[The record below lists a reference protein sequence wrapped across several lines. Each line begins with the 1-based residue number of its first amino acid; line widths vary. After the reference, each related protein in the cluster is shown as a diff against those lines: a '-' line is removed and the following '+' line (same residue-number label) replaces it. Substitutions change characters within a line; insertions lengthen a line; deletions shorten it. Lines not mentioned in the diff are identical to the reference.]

1 MNVKLKVLTAGV
13 LFFTGQA
20 LVAQE
25 VKKDTTSGKEK
36 TIDEVVLVGFGRKVA
51 VKEATGAIGKVG
63 KEIADMSTGS
73 VDKALSGKVA
83 GVQTGMSTGQPGG
96 AANIQI
102 RGVSSVNG
110 RNNPIVVIDGVRVA
124 QGDLTRNTT
133 SANILA
139 NFNEADIESVTFL
152 KDAVSTA
159 VYGADA
165 GAGVMIIT
173 TKSGKKGKARFNVNA
188 ETGVTYRA
196 VPGHEGLSASEWVS
210 LYTRGYLN
218 ANPLV
223 PVNPNFPNGPK
234 RPSTVQDAY
243 DNLGVDTSVSTD
255 WQKATER
262 TGGAFLTRVNAS
274 VSGGSDRLTYYS
286 SLGYFNQEGIV
297 RGSAFKRISGTT
309 RVNYK
314 ATDRLTLSTDI
325 QASYGVTNTQ
335 PEGGAFSNPIL
346 ARYFLYPTDP
356 LKNSDGTYY
365 FGNGRLSNSFYNIAA
380 LQDINYQRA
389 NTARVFANI
398 QADYKILKN
407 LNYKFVFAPEFINIE
422 EDQYYS
428 PLHGDGYRLQGGLYS
443 YSTRYFNFNLQNI
456 LSYDFKIG
464 EKNNFNASLI
474 QEAYKSDARLVGG
487 YGNAVGTPNLQ
498 TLNNFIIPRTVTGEK
513 TVTSRGGYA
522 VTLHYDYDKLFLLDL
537 SGRQDRVSNFWPD
550 KKTGYF
556 WSAGIGVD
564 LARLEAL
571 KDNSTISQLK
581 FSASYGKVG
590 NLPNASV
597 LPFTTYRYTGNY
609 GDKPAAFVRGVA
621 NQDLEWETIKPFNVG
636 FDLGLF
642 NDRVTLGAAFYHKKT
657 TNMIYSVPLSMI
669 QGGYSPLSTAD
680 ATRFQNV
687 GSMRNSG
694 LEFTLAAR
702 IINSSNVKWNV
713 SANLSTLSNKVTELY
728 QGRDISTA
736 TRIIRE
742 GEVLNSFYLRK
753 WAGVDP
759 SNGKPLW
766 YKNGVDGETTSDYNE
781 ANQAV
786 QGSPYAKIYGGL
798 STDFTYKGFSIDAQF
813 SYGFGNKI
821 YDSWARY
828 MFSDGAT
835 TGTYP
840 GYRDQLDY
848 WTPQNPNAKN
858 PAPIDSRSDNSN
870 QASTRFLYKGD
881 YVRLRS
887 LKVSYTF
894 NKDLLRDTGINSIQV
909 YLVGN
914 NIWTY
919 TFDKN
924 FKFDPDYQIGGV
936 TNFHLPPLKSYSI
949 GVNLNF

>member
-513 TVTSRGGYA
+513 TITSRGGYA

-571 KDNSTISQLK
+571 KDNNTISQLK

-713 SANLSTLSNKVTELY
+713 SANLSTLSNKVT
-728 QGRDISTA
+728 
-736 TRIIRE
+736 
-742 GEVLNSFYLRK
+742 
-753 WAGVDP
+753 
-759 SNGKPLW
+759 
-766 YKNGVDGETTSDYNE
+766 
-781 ANQAV
+781 
-786 QGSPYAKIYGGL
+786 
-798 STDFTYKGFSIDAQF
+798 
-813 SYGFGNKI
+813 
-821 YDSWARY
+821 
-828 MFSDGAT
+828 
-835 TGTYP
+835 
-840 GYRDQLDY
+840 
-848 WTPQNPNAKN
+848 
-858 PAPIDSRSDNSN
+858 
-870 QASTRFLYKGD
+870 
-881 YVRLRS
+881 
-887 LKVSYTF
+887 
-894 NKDLLRDTGINSIQV
+894 
-909 YLVGN
+909 
-914 NIWTY
+914 
-919 TFDKN
+919 
-924 FKFDPDYQIGGV
+924 
-936 TNFHLPPLKSYSI
+936 
-949 GVNLNF
+949 